1 MVKNQLGKDCLRSRV
16 TIVREKL
23 FKASILLKIIIIVV
37 MFLYASLGESSIVLA
52 SNTGSAVTTNLESD
66 RDSLD
71 REISNGKSNNNN
83 DIEKDNVINE
93 KGELRKSKESITISV
108 RNASLKETEI
118 GRAHV

>member
-1 MVKNQLGKDCLRSRV
+1 MVKNQLGKDCLCSRV

-52 SNTGSAVTTNLESD
+52 SNTGQAVTTNLESD

-83 DIEKDNVINE
+83 Q
-93 KGELRKSKESITISV
+93 LRYPFV
-108 RNASLKETEI
+108 MLL
-118 GRAHV
+118 

>member
-1 MVKNQLGKDCLRSRV
+1 
-16 TIVREKL
+16 
-23 FKASILLKIIIIVV
+23 

-52 SNTGSAVTTNLESD
+52 SNTGPAVTTNLESD

-108 RNASLKETEI
+108 RNASLKETVLGICRSYRISVMGVESLTGNI
-118 GRAHV
+118 RKAISFFRFKTI